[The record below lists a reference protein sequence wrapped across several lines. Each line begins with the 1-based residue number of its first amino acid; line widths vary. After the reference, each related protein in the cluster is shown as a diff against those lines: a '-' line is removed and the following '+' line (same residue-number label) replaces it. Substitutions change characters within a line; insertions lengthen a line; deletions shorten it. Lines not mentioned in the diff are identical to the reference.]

1 MKGISPNSTGL
12 NLNYDEMAFVHSILQ
27 VRLTPRYMSTVNKTA
42 VQEAPDRPVD
52 TQFCL
57 HKSKMYRFLAPT
69 EWHAADL
76 IFNRSFFKSYM
87 IYASYHIFRILMEVE
102 QLSIC
107 CSFSCQVDALLDLSL
122 TDVPAETD
130 CKIKTLV
137 ESMYS
142 DLGITCVA
150 RLGKVNGSQHIQQN

>member
-1 MKGISPNSTGL
+1 
-12 NLNYDEMAFVHSILQ
+12 
-27 VRLTPRYMSTVNKTA
+27 
-42 VQEAPDRPVD
+42 
-52 TQFCL
+52 
-57 HKSKMYRFLAPT
+57 
-69 EWHAADL
+69 
-76 IFNRSFFKSYM
+76 
-87 IYASYHIFRILMEVE
+87 MEVE

-107 CSFSCQVDALLDLSL
+107 CSFYCQVDALLDLSL